1 MRRSAVRSRSVAQSK
16 NKLGLNPG
24 KIWFVF
30 IRRSGIITQP
40 RNGGGISVNP
50 LEVSHNGKTLQVIPT
65 LYFKG
70 GSKIVPN
77 TEEMTE
83 LRKEVHQVISKYTS
97 PEVDTADESKVKA

>member
-1 MRRSAVRSRSVAQSK
+1 MSVKTSYKTAWQLVE
-16 NKLGLNPG
+16 NG
-24 KIWFVF
+24 KMSQDELDRNVQL
-30 IRRSGIITQP
+30 GIISQP

-77 TEEMTE
+77 SDEMNE
-83 LRKEVHQVISKYTS
+83 LRKEVHKVISKYTS
-97 PEVDTADESKVKA
+97 PEVDTTNESKVKA

>member
-1 MRRSAVRSRSVAQSK
+1 MSTKASYKAVTLLVESGKMTQEELDRNVE
-16 NKLGLNPG
+16 LG
-24 KIWFVF
+24 IV
-30 IRRSGIITQP
+30 TQP

-77 TEEMTE
+77 TDEMNE
-83 LRKEVHQVISKYTS
+83 LRREVHKVISKYTS
-97 PEVDTADESKVKA
+97 PVVDTADESKVKA

>member
-1 MRRSAVRSRSVAQSK
+1 MAAKTSYKTASLLVE
-16 NKLGLNPG
+16 NG
-24 KIWFVF
+24 KMSQDELDRNVQL
-30 IRRSGIITQP
+30 GIISQP

-77 TEEMTE
+77 TDEMNE
-83 LRKEVHQVISKYTS
+83 LRREVHKVISKYTS

>member
-1 MRRSAVRSRSVAQSK
+1 MSTKASYKAVTLLVESGKMTQEELDRNVE
-16 NKLGLNPG
+16 LG
-24 KIWFVF
+24 IV
-30 IRRSGIITQP
+30 TQP

-77 TEEMTE
+77 TDEMNE
-83 LRKEVHQVISKYTS
+83 LRREVHKVISKYTS

>member
-1 MRRSAVRSRSVAQSK
+1 MAAKTSYKTASLLVE
-16 NKLGLNPG
+16 NG
-24 KIWFVF
+24 KMSQDELDRNVQL
-30 IRRSGIITQP
+30 GIISQP

-77 TEEMTE
+77 SDEMNE
-83 LRKEVHQVISKYTS
+83 LRKEVHKVISKYTS